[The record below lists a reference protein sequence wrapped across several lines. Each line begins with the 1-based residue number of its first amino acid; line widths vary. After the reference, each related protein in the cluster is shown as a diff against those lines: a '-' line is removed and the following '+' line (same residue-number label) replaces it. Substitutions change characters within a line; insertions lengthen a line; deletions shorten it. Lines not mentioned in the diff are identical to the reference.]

1 MEEQRKKQELV
12 RKYGAYYA
20 ECIINKTLEIGMP
33 IAVVKEILPIMK
45 RTSRNVT
52 RYETIEH
59 YEGRSAESA
68 GIGFVAG
75 LFGLGE
81 LAEYSGLAKTYYLTF
96 TNGKLTSYY
105 D

>member
-1 MEEQRKKQELV
+1 ML
-12 RKYGAYYA
+12 
-20 ECIINKTLEIGMP
+20 
-33 IAVVKEILPIMK
+33 
-45 RTSRNVT
+45 

-59 YEGRSAESA
+59 YEGRSAESV
-68 GIGFVAG
+68 GIGSVAG